1 MEGKMLNTQVPW
13 WNFSVV
19 YWLEDQVALTFHS
32 ETSLFLEGADRVI
45 ASLHL
50 TNLDDFLQVRGLQL
64 HAFEPNHTFRRPTLK
79 KRDDTSHQSA
89 NGYSKD
95 EEEDERNRQRADG
108 VNQPDAPRADLNTT
122 TGKYLFPS
130 PSGKGTTVVSY
141 FTVASVPTEHILQD
155 AMMMDMKGEDS
166 KAKQVVNL
174 LNHNLEMIRQDVGI
188 PLLAAAP
195 NWLGGA
201 NCFAHGCPI
210 FPPFP
215 VPESD
220 SCVSE
225 TGIWP
230 ISLPDLPANSPIGN
244 KTGQGV
250 TVFVLDSMPLIPDG
264 ATGQTSNVI
273 SGAANGANTSNAL
286 LNTISN
292 EMDRIISPFVDFYH
306 TTLPDALL
314 ESAED
319 RLVTG
324 RDINGKRYGFPMPDH
339 GLFVTGII
347 QSLAPNTNVE
357 YIRVLN
363 DFGVGDSGTLVG
375 TLEWIQQRMSPGGD
389 LHNQPVVINMSLV
402 MTPSDEDLFMNWFG
416 DSCNCSPDQ
425 HVQMMNDVKLLRSPL
440 HMAIQ
445 ALAASGAVLVASAGN
460 DSNSIDMPGRVGP
473 RYPAAFPEVLSVGA
487 VDRRGEMAPYSNYPQ
502 LSPQHNGIA
511 TYGGGVPTKADI
523 ARDEVDAFIG
533 LYSAPT
539 YPALEA
545 KNPPLPDYPAPNEHA
560 WAYWSGTSFA
570 TPIISAV
577 AARILEYMQPE
588 KLPVRHVNAEVQ
600 WALTTALGQH
610 QVLGVA
616 LHMQQD
622 FGVSLLRAV
631 QCRPIKQGD
640 QHAAPAQHAVHV
652 EV

>member
-1 MEGKMLNTQVPW
+1 MLNTQVPW

-545 KNPPLPDYPAPNEHA
+545 KNPPLPDYPAPNEHV